1 MVSSITSVAPVE
13 YKNSPSGAPDAIS
26 RKSATVEVILRV
38 FLFIGSLTA
47 VVVMVTSK
55 QTELVPFPP
64 IGMVPNTIRFTDTPA
79 FDYFVAALSTS
90 GLYGIITALL
100 NVSALSKP
108 AYNKV
113 LALYIVAIDVVIL
126 AIVAAASGTA
136 GGVAYVG
143 IEGNSHTRWRKICTP
158 YDTFCQHAAGA
169 IVVSLFAATILIV
182 LILKSVFTMYRKIPN

>member
-1 MVSSITSVAPVE
+1 MASTVTSVAPVE
-13 YKNSPSGAPDAIS
+13 YKNSPSGSPDATT
-26 RKSATVEVILRV
+26 RKSAIVEAVFRV
-38 FLFIGSLTA
+38 FLFIASLTA

-64 IGMVPNTIRFTDTPA
+64 LGMVPNTIRFTDTPA
-79 FDYFVAALSTS
+79 FEYFIAALSAS
-90 GLYGIITALL
+90 GLYAIITTLL
-100 NVSALSKP
+100 NISAISKP
-108 AYNKV
+108 GYNKI
-113 LALYIVAIDVVIL
+113 LALYIVTMDVIML

-169 IVVSLFAATILIV
+169 IVVSLLAAAVLLL